1 MAMGSKVFLA
11 VAAGYALGRT
21 RKMKLAITIAGLLAG
36 RRIATDPKELLR
48 QSVHY
53 LESSP
58 ELQSA
63 LQQLRGQL
71 VDAGKAVATASVANQ
86 VESISDR
93 IEAMAANVRGTGQQS
108 GETGESSEESG
119 ESTEPRE
126 RAEEESEQQEQRAEP
141 EPEQD
146 TETAQEPSAEA

>member
-36 RRIATDPKELLR
+36 RRIATDAKELLR

-71 VDAGKAVATASVANQ
+71 VDAGKAVATA
-86 VESISDR
+86 R
-93 IEAMAANVRGTGQQS
+93 
-108 GETGESSEESG
+108 SEEHTS
-119 ESTEPRE
+119 ELQSRE
-126 RAEEESEQQEQRAEP
+126 NLVCRLLLEKNNRNYNTSLAN
-141 EPEQD
+141 
-146 TETAQEPSAEA
+146 